1 LAIDLPNLIKFEGKH
16 FLSRKTKTMEIILDF
31 GKILLPAAL
40 VLYSMYLTMKSMLAK
55 EIVKA
60 NLEYKIAGSKVAL
73 PNRLQAFE
81 RVCLFLERL
90 SPGNLIL
97 RLNSVNMSAKELQH
111 LMIADIREEFN
122 HNLSQ
127 QIYVSDKSW
136 DLIKHTVEDVIA
148 LINTNAEK
156 LNTDAKSVELAKLIF
171 NEIEKRDIDPVQVTL
186 IEVKAEIRD
195 IF

>member
-1 LAIDLPNLIKFEGKH
+1 
-16 FLSRKTKTMEIILDF
+16 MEIILDF

-55 EIVKA
+55 EVVKA
-60 NLEYKIAGSKVAL
+60 NLEYKLAGSKVAL

-81 RVCLFLERL
+81 RMCLFLERL
-90 SPGNLIL
+90 SPGNLVL
-97 RLNSVNMSAKELQH
+97 RLNSPKMTAKELQH
-111 LMIADIREEFN
+111 VMIADIREEFN

-127 QIYVSDKSW
+127 QIYLSDKSW
-136 DLIKHTVEDVIA
+136 DLIKNTVEDVIA

-156 LNTDAKSVELAKLIF
+156 LNSDAKSVELAKLIF
-171 NEIEKRDIDPVQVTL
+171 NEIEKRDIDPVMVTL
-186 IEVKAEIRD
+186 SEVKAEIRD